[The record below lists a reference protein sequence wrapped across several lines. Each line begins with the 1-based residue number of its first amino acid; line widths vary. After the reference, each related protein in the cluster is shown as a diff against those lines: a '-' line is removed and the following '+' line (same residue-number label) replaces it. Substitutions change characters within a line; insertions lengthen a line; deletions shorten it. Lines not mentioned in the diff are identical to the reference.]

1 VPGVQRL
8 RAGIVSLEA
17 AASTVRNYQLGGMPG
32 LLQTENHAK
41 TLFEKLSKRP
51 DKQAVENQI
60 RVRMN
65 ADTSL
70 QEKSW
75 T

>member
-1 VPGVQRL
+1 
-8 RAGIVSLEA
+8 
-17 AASTVRNYQLGGMPG
+17 MPG

-51 DKQAVENQI
+51 DKQAVDNQI

>member
-1 VPGVQRL
+1 
-8 RAGIVSLEA
+8 
-17 AASTVRNYQLGGMPG
+17 MPG

-65 ADTSL
+65 QIRVRMNADTRL